1 MKGRQKV
8 TESLLKK
15 VFNSLLEGFALW
27 RKAESHIAVIKALR
41 SRIMFSGACCLII
54 FLVILYRLADVMIIS
69 RYMQIPNQTFNQEE
83 IIQKADI
90 VDRNGELLATSLTTA
105 SCYADPSVVIDIE
118 ETASRLSK
126 IQGMP
131 NAEKIKQK
139 LRDKNKHFVWITRHV
154 TPGMQEKV
162 MDLGLP
168 GIKFQK
174 DYKRIY
180 IYGNLF
186 SHTIGYTDIDGT
198 GMCGLERQFS
208 DELKQHGLS
217 GKRLVTTLDLR
228 LQSIVHEELSNAIK
242 KYSAQGGNGIL
253 MKSNGELLAVVS
265 LPDYNPNDLKHVKIE
280 NMFNRNTLGV
290 FEQGSIMKIL
300 NVAIALDSGYA
311 NPGSIFDATEPI
323 RIGRFKITDFKGKHR
338 PLTLAEAFVYSS
350 NIASAKMAQMFGA
363 KIQQEYMR
371 KLGMLGTSEVELPE
385 RGRAIVPAYWS
396 DITCMTISYGYG
408 LASTPLQTLT
418 AVASIVNDGIKVCPT
433 LLQRKFQNNSTNE
446 RIVSRETSALVREM
460 MRAVVCYGT
469 GKKADI
475 PGISIIGKTGTAY
488 KLKGR
493 GYGSDGNRQR
503 ITTFIGGFPKDK
515 PQYMLLVS
523 LDDPKATPETCGYAT
538 AGWNI
543 APTAHKI
550 FERIIPILNDG
561 TIQKE
566 SPLKIVK
573 YLKLD
578 K

>member
-1 MKGRQKV
+1 MI
-8 TESLLKK
+8 ELLLKK
-15 VFNSLLEGFALW
+15 IFNSIFEGFALW
-27 RKAESHIAVIKALR
+27 RKAESHIAVVKALR
-41 SRIMFSGACCLII
+41 TRIMFSGACCLII
-54 FLVILYRLADVMIIS
+54 FLVISYRLADVMIMS
-69 RYMQIPNQTFNQEE
+69 QYRQMPAKTFNQEE

-118 ETASRLSK
+118 ETANKLSK

-131 NAEKIKQK
+131 SAEKIKQK
-139 LRDKNKHFVWITRHV
+139 LSDKNKHFVWVMRHV
-154 TPGMQEKV
+154 IPGLQEKV

-180 IYGNLF
+180 IHGNLF
-186 SHTIGYTDIDGT
+186 SHTIGYTDIDGA

-228 LQSIVHEELSNAIK
+228 LQSIVHEEISNAIK

-253 MKSNGELLAVVS
+253 MRTNGEVLAMVS
-265 LPDYNPNDLKHVKIE
+265 LPDYDPNDLKHVKIE

-338 PLTLAEAFVYSS
+338 PLTLTEAFVYSS

-363 KIQQEYMR
+363 KVQREYMS
-371 KLGMLGTSEVELPE
+371 KLGMLGTPEIELPE
-385 RGRAIVPAYWS
+385 RGHAIVPAYWQ

-418 AVASIVNDGIKVCPT
+418 AVTSIVNEGIKVSPT
-433 LLQRKFQNNSTNE
+433 LLLRKSQDNSTEE
-446 RIVSRETSALVREM
+446 RIVSRETSTLVREM

-469 GKKADI
+469 GKKADM

-493 GYGSDGNRQR
+493 SYGSDGNRQR

-515 PQYMLLVS
+515 PQYMLLIS
-523 LDDPKATPETCGYAT
+523 LDDPKATSETCGYAT

>member
-1 MKGRQKV
+1 MI
-8 TESLLKK
+8 EFLLKK
-15 VFNSLLEGFALW
+15 IFNSIFEGFALW
-27 RKAESHIAVIKALR
+27 RKATSHIAVIKALR
-41 SRIMFSGACCLII
+41 TRIMFSGACYLII
-54 FLVILYRLADVMIIS
+54 FLVISYRLADVMIIS
-69 RYMQIPNQTFNQEE
+69 QYRQMPAKTFNQEE

-118 ETASRLSK
+118 ETASKLSE

-131 NAEKIKQK
+131 SAEKIKQK
-139 LRDKNKHFVWITRHV
+139 LSDKNKHFVWVMRHV
-154 TPGMQEKV
+154 IPGIQEKV

-180 IYGNLF
+180 IHGNLF
-186 SHTIGYTDIDGT
+186 SHTIGYTDIDGA

-208 DELKQHGLS
+208 DELKQHGSS

-228 LQSIVHEELSNAIK
+228 LQSIVHEEISNAIK

-253 MKSNGELLAVVS
+253 MRTNGEVLAMVS
-265 LPDYNPNDLKHVKIE
+265 LPDYDPNDLKHVKIE

-311 NPGSIFDATEPI
+311 NPGSMFDATEPI
-323 RIGRFKITDFKGKHR
+323 RIGRFKITDFNGKHR
-338 PLTLAEAFVYSS
+338 PLTLTEAFVYSS

-363 KIQQEYMR
+363 KIQREYMS
-371 KLGMLGTSEVELPE
+371 KLGMLGTPEIELPE
-385 RGRAIVPAYWS
+385 RGHAIVPAYWQ

-418 AVASIVNDGIKVCPT
+418 AVTSIVNEGIKVTPT
-433 LLQRKFQNNSTNE
+433 LLLRKSQDNSTEE
-446 RIVSRETSALVREM
+446 RIVSRETSTLVREM

-469 GKKADI
+469 GKKADV

-493 GYGSDGNRQR
+493 SYGSDGNRQR

-515 PQYMLLVS
+515 PQYMLLIS
-523 LDDPKATPETCGYAT
+523 LDDPKATSETCGYAT